1 MSKLSIGQKLYRYTG
16 VSIMSYVIEQLRTDE
31 LGTSYAVRCLDC
43 RDHPDCQ
50 LLLADTKDGIKYLE
64 MLSDNDQDYWHR
76 IGDNYQ
82 VYELSREKAVRNR
95 IQWTIDFTE
104 EMISDAKKS
113 IEANENKIKKLQSE
127 MELLDIKD

>member
-1 MSKLSIGQKLYRYTG
+1 
-16 VSIMSYVIEQLRTDE
+16 
-31 LGTSYAVRCLDC
+31 
-43 RDHPDCQ
+43 
-50 LLLADTKDGIKYLE
+50 
-64 MLSDNDQDYWHR
+64 MLSDNDQDYWHE
-76 IGDNYQ
+76 IDDNYQ

-95 IQWTIDFTE
+95 IEWTIDFTE